1 MRPCLNPKTNPS
13 GSLESN
19 IPIRNTVL
27 SSCATTEKP
36 GRKSGEERPLIWF
49 RMKDITKTTPL
60 PRLLPLQM
68 ANVSTA
74 GLAQLVFTVSIWT
87 GTDFGAKILEERKS
101 VPVSEK
107 GVHPSF
113 MTGK

>member
-1 MRPCLNPKTNPS
+1 
-13 GSLESN
+13 
-19 IPIRNTVL
+19 
-27 SSCATTEKP
+27 
-36 GRKSGEERPLIWF
+36 
-49 RMKDITKTTPL
+49 MKDITKTTPL

-87 GTDFGAKILEERKS
+87 GTNFGARILEGRKS

-107 GVHPSF
+107 GVHPVVHDNKVIILRDHKGQSTIEALDADVWGAP
-113 MTGK
+113 MEKRAR